1 MSIARLTAT
10 ASAFTP
16 LRPRVSRPSRIKALF
31 DAVHLRRYGT
41 CAPGERAEV
50 VSLRATVTG
59 VMKKPPL
66 ALIERGGRV
75 PLRAAR
81 RGERSCWFAESSR
94 AVSTPVFDRA
104 WLRAGNRIAGPALIE
119 EHASTTVLLPGDR
132 LLVDPW
138 GNLDIEI
145 GDC

>member
-1 MSIARLTAT
+1 M
-10 ASAFTP
+10 
-16 LRPRVSRPSRIKALF
+16 
-31 DAVHLRRYGT
+31 
-41 CAPGERAEV
+41 
-50 VSLRATVTG
+50 RATVTG